1 MKKSLFLAVIILA
14 MGTFSANAQG
24 KEKVE
29 TKEEKTKV
37 KPRTTIGDKMHNVVH
52 PDAKN
57 THGWKYKHKN
67 KITGK
72 KTKVETEKK
81 G

>member
-1 MKKSLFLAVIILA
+1 MKKALFLASMILA
-14 MGTFSANAQG
+14 AGTFSVNAQG

-37 KPRTTIGDKMHNVVH
+37 KPRTTVGDKMHNVVH
-52 PDAKN
+52 PHEKN

-67 KITGK
+67 KVTGK
-72 KTKVETEKK
+72 KTKVEQEKR